1 MYDLPTAE
9 TIPPCWN
16 REPRAEGEWV
26 HTRRE
31 RARFGPPQGDGGQR
45 ITGWRPV
52 LRWRWSP
59 FVDRCAVHDGQGIG
73 PNGEN
78 YPEAHGWMPW
88 CRLCTWFP
96 SKETSP

>member
-26 HTRRE
+26 QVGERQGYAFIGTRCI
-31 RARFGPPQGDGGQR
+31 A
-45 ITGWRPV
+45 TSSRPV